1 MVQSG
6 REGPSRRANFIPGL
20 RQAFERNRLYIH
32 SLTLLACLAAF
43 EGLVGNILTGE
54 IMSSTQQTGP
64 ATELAERVIAV
75 IRKSAEIPME
85 NITLDTT
92 FEELGFDSVD
102 LAALHIQAGSA
113 GA

>member
-1 MVQSG
+1 
-6 REGPSRRANFIPGL
+6 
-20 RQAFERNRLYIH
+20 
-32 SLTLLACLAAF
+32 
-43 EGLVGNILTGE
+43 
-54 IMSSTQQTGP
+54 MSSTQQTGP

-102 LAALHIQAGSA
+102 LAA
-113 GA
+113 